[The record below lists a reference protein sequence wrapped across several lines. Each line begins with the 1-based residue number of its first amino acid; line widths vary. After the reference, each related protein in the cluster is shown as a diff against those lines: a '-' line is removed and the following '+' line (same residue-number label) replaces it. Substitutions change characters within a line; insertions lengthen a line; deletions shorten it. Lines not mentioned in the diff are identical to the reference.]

1 MTVSDPVR
9 RLPAIGFL
17 TGTGISLLG
26 NAMAMLAIPW
36 FVLETTG
43 SASQT
48 GFAGVAAAL
57 PMGLSGIVGGPLI
70 DRFGGRRMS
79 IISDVVSAAAV
90 AAIPILHYLDLLTYP
105 LILLLVFLG
114 AILDIPGVT
123 ARRLLLPGFQ
133 KQAGLRPEQM
143 NTAFEVLANIAN
155 MIGPAIAGVL
165 IALIGPVNLLWAT
178 TFGFLISA
186 AGVTFL
192 APHHDVA
199 TSSERRPPYLE
210 SIREGFAF
218 IAQTRVLLAMAVLFG
233 FSNFISNGFT
243 AVGLPV
249 LVFETWGAATRLGL
263 LFTALGVGT
272 LTGALI
278 YGAIGHRVR
287 QYRRWILVFA
297 FSSQPIWISA
307 FLWSDSIAVLMVAMF
322 LVGLS
327 AGPTNPMAVT
337 VRFEHIP
344 QALHGRV
351 FATFSA
357 ITATI
362 TPLGMAL
369 AGVLIE
375 RYGVQTGVWIIVI
388 AYVVLAVILPFVQVF
403 GDMNQPG
410 PYAVELLH

>member
-1 MTVSDPVR
+1 MAISGPVKR
-9 RLPAIGFL
+9 YPVVGFL
-17 TGTGISLLG
+17 AGTGISLLG
-26 NAMAMLAIPW
+26 NSMAMLAIPW

-57 PMGLSGIVGGPLI
+57 PMGLSGMLGGPLI

-79 IISDVVSAAAV
+79 IISDVVSAIAV
-90 AAIPILHYLDLLTYP
+90 AMIPILYHLDLLTYP
-105 LILLLVFLG
+105 LILLLIFLG
-114 AILDIPGVT
+114 AILDIPGIT

-143 NTAFEVLANIAN
+143 NTSFEVLTNVAN

-165 IALIGPVNLLWAT
+165 IALMGPVNLLWIT
-178 TFGFLISA
+178 TFGFLVSA
-186 AGVTFL
+186 TGVTFL
-192 APHHDVA
+192 APHHEVAA
-199 TSSERRPPYLE
+199 TSARWQPYLE

-218 IAQTRVLLAMAVLFG
+218 IAKTRVLLAMAVLFG

-249 LVFETWGAATRLGL
+249 FVFETWGTATRLGL
-263 LFTALGVGT
+263 FFTALGIGT
-272 LTGALI
+272 LIGALL

-287 QYRRWILVFA
+287 QHRRLILVFG
-297 FSSQPIWISA
+297 FSSQPIWIST
-307 FLWSDSIAVLMVAMF
+307 FLWSDSLLVLMAAMF
-322 LVGLS
+322 LIGLS
-327 AGPTNPMAVT
+327 AGPANPMAVT

-344 QALHGRV
+344 VALHGRV

-362 TPLGMAL
+362 TPLGIAL
-369 AGVLIE
+369 SGVLME
-375 RYGVQTGVWIIVI
+375 RFGVHTGVWIIVI
-388 AYVVLAVILPFVQVF
+388 AYAVLAVALPLVRVF
-403 GDMNQPG
+403 SDMNSPG
-410 PYAVELLH
+410 PYAD